1 MNIHIPSDVA
11 TRLRERAKN
20 CGFDSIEQ
28 FVMCL
33 VEAELQCDTP
43 LKLSASEQQ
52 RLGELVDEGI
62 RSGFEPL
69 TPADFQGIRDRLV
82 QRINESEGD
91 RS

>member
-1 MNIHIPSDVA
+1 MNIHIPIDVES
-11 TRLRERAKN
+11 RLRERAKN

-43 LKLSASEQQ
+43 LKLSPSEQQ
-52 RLGELVDEGI
+52 RLEELVDEGI
-62 RSGFEPL
+62 QSGFEPL
-69 TPADFQGIRDRLV
+69 TPDDFQGIRDRLV
-82 QRINESEGD
+82 QRLNDAEGD

>member
-1 MNIHIPSDVA
+1 MNIHIPNDVE

-43 LKLSASEQQ
+43 LKLSPSDQQ
-52 RLGELVDEGI
+52 RLEELVDEGV
-62 RSGFEPL
+62 RSGVEPL
-69 TPADFQGIRDRLV
+69 IPEDFQGIRDRLV
-82 QRINESEGD
+82 QRLNDAEGD